1 MASPITFHKPDSQ
14 KSQDPIK
21 RLSLAVR
28 QLDNLIDRA
37 NQLANLH
44 TQPHPLTPKND
55 QKGNPSNVS
64 AALQD
69 SSPTTKS

>member
-1 MASPITFHKPDSQ
+1 MT
-14 KSQDPIK
+14 

-44 TQPHPLTPKND
+44 NQPHPLTQEKD
-55 QKGNPSNVS
+55 SKGNPSTLS
-64 AALQD
+64 APFKD
-69 SSPTTKS
+69 SSPTPES